1 MLIELMGSMDFLSLE
16 EKTLKGWNHMFYSED
31 MAVNLAKCSL
41 EPIQMVEYG
50 WIWGTSE
57 SNLHM
62 DILKRCLET
71 ALHIPKVANEH
82 DKRRVS
88 TSLGFAQK
96 TAYCRTLNPMLSNL
110 ICPSTGATLIIL
122 GEYQFSNMQIYW
134 RTDTWIWSSNMYNI
148 IIYICIISLI

>member
-96 TAYCRTLNPMLSNL
+96 TAYCRTWIQCSPISFAPVQVPLWSFWGNTNSQTCRYIDAQIHGYEAA
-110 ICPSTGATLIIL
+110 ICTI
-122 GEYQFSNMQIYW
+122 
-134 RTDTWIWSSNMYNI
+134 
-148 IIYICIISLI
+148 